1 MSKRKIVYVSVV
13 LLVVGFIIHYI
24 YNVNYETRGVINNFV
39 NELEGKTFDKELDV
53 KIKSGNL
60 TTDYTVEQVLEDI
73 EKFNLNTI
81 NLPIVIEIDTLTS
94 NDMRIYENSLERAK
108 WLLDKIKW
116 SGVNVILEPYP
127 WIANGSEYETK
138 LNPQNREEFFYNWK
152 TKVLKPLI
160 DEIAIP
166 YRVDVLNVA
175 TSFTMLEDSEEQ
187 FCDMI
192 DYARQYYKGLI
203 TYRTSFWITANWDN
217 TETDNQEEVLRLA
230 YEKKLNNRL
239 FSKLDFIS
247 VAAYFELTDNPTNT
261 LDNLVNAINVSQRY
275 NRKQPIKE
283 EIQAFYDKW
292 NKPIFFGELGF
303 PITENASVE
312 PWNPYQTTVI
322 NGQEQANCF
331 EAYRRAYENEPW
343 MLGFSVFAIGNK
355 DSDKMYYPSE
365 ETTQIIR
372 RWYKSE
378 NK

>member
-217 TETDNQEEVLRLA
+217 TKTDNQEEVLRLA